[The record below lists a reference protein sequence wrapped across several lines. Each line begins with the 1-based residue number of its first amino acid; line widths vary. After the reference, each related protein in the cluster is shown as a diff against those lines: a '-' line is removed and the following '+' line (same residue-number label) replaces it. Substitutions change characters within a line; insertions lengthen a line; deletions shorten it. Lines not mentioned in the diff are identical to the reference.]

1 MGYKYFPWYDLDQ
14 HRHQGES
21 FTMKLFETPLDIW
34 LSIKDFLTPADVEN
48 IINTSSILWKQIFK
62 NTSWLEFALTFD
74 GCSPVLIG
82 HNLSAYR
89 PRKSSTRLYL
99 ALIAG
104 DYSGDLRYESEKFFA
119 ALQDG
124 WKYDKNRYEVQ
135 FPSGI
140 TLNIYDVIEC
150 HESVKLPLEKVFTNT
165 KQGVYSEYCYY
176 KYPAIKELRSSDIA
190 KWDPDY
196 RPHPHALGR
205 WYGPACKG
213 RDIKNGCRVTLLN
226 QDMKTN
232 HIIRPSHMK
241 SKLWAKMARSVRDC
255 SVR

>member
-1 MGYKYFPWYDLDQ
+1 
-14 HRHQGES
+14 
-21 FTMKLFETPLDIW
+21 MKLFETPLDIW

-176 KYPAIKELRSSDIA
+176 RYPAIKELRSSDIA

-196 RPHPHALGR
+196 RPHPHALGYEDKPHHSSKSYEKQAMGKDGTKCAR
-205 WYGPACKG
+205 
-213 RDIKNGCRVTLLN
+213 LLSAL
-226 QDMKTN
+226 
-232 HIIRPSHMK
+232 I
-241 SKLWAKMARSVRDC
+241 LSVL
-255 SVR
+255 SVLLPLLLER

>member
-14 HRHQGES
+14 HRHQCQS

-150 HESVKLPLEKVFTNT
+150 HESVNLPLERFSPTQSKESTRNT
-165 KQGVYSEYCYY
+165 VTT
-176 KYPAIKELRSSDIA
+176 DI
-190 KWDPDY
+190 
-196 RPHPHALGR
+196 RR
-205 WYGPACKG
+205 
-213 RDIKNGCRVTLLN
+213 
-226 QDMKTN
+226 
-232 HIIRPSHMK
+232 
-241 SKLWAKMARSVRDC
+241 
-255 SVR
+255 